1 MSCDVSLGR
10 LEPCKKDIGG
20 LVAVYFI
27 NYTAGLLSGTGA
39 ATFGTDDLIDGFAAP
54 LTLYKYDLRG
64 TNSFD
69 ETNESSRENGT
80 SVFSQV
86 GTIQLKKQDAAT
98 RKEMKLLGYGRP
110 QVIVQSY
117 DTSVGAGDLPIYKY
131 QLAGIENG
139 CEVAASSAS
148 GTAMADFTGYNLVF
162 TGTEREASYFVNP
175 TIIGDT
181 TNTVVVVGV

>member
-1 MSCDVSLGR
+1 MSCDITLGR
-10 LEPCKKDIGG
+10 LEPCKKDVGG

-27 NYTAGLLSGTGA
+27 NYTAGLLTGTTTA
-39 ATFGTDDLIDGFAAP
+39 ATFGTDDLIDGFASP
-54 LTLYKYDLRG
+54 LTLHKYELRG

-80 SVFSQV
+80 SIFTQT
-86 GTIQLKKQDAAT
+86 GTIQLKKQDAQT

-110 QVIVQSY
+110 QVVVESY
-117 DTSVGAGDLPIYKY
+117 SEDGKTTKF

-139 CEVAASSAS
+139 CEVAASSVS
-148 GTAMADFTGYNLVF
+148 GAAMADFTGYNLVF
-162 TGTEREASYFVNP
+162 IGTERESSYFINP

-181 TNTVVVVGV
+181 TNTVVVVGS

>member
-1 MSCDVSLGR
+1 MACDITLGR

-39 ATFGTDDLIDGFAAP
+39 ATFGTDDLIDGFASA
-54 LTLYKYDLRG
+54 LTLHKYELRG

-69 ETNESSRENGT
+69 ETNENSRENGT

-98 RKEMKLLGYGRP
+98 RKQLL
-110 QVIVQSY
+110 
-117 DTSVGAGDLPIYKY
+117 
-131 QLAGIENG
+131 NH
-139 CEVAASSAS
+139 
-148 GTAMADFTGYNLVF
+148 
-162 TGTEREASYFVNP
+162 
-175 TIIGDT
+175 
-181 TNTVVVVGV
+181 

>member
-1 MSCDVSLGR
+1 MACDITLGR

-39 ATFGTDDLIDGFAAP
+39 ATFGTDDLIDGFASA
-54 LTLYKYDLRG
+54 LTLHKYELRG

-69 ETNESSRENGT
+69 ETNENSRENGT

-98 RKEMKLLGYGRP
+98 RKELKLLGYGRP
-110 QVIVQSY
+110 QVIVESY
-117 DTSVGAGDLPIYKY
+117 SADGTTTKF

>member
-1 MSCDVSLGR
+1 MSCDITLGR
-10 LEPCKKDIGG
+10 LEPCKKDVGG

-27 NYTAGLLSGTGA
+27 NYTAGLLTGSGA
-39 ATFGTDDLIDGFAAP
+39 ATFGTDDLITGFASA

-80 SVFSQV
+80 SVFTQT

-110 QVIVQSY
+110 QVIVESY
-117 DTSVGAGDLPIYKY
+117 AEDGKTTKF

-139 CEVAASSAS
+139 CEVTASSVS
-148 GTAMADFTGYNLVF
+148 GAAMADFTGYNLVF
-162 TGTEREASYFVNP
+162 TGMERESAYFVDP
-175 TIIGDT
+175 AIIGDT
-181 TNTVVVVGV
+181 TNTTVVVGT